1 MHMMK
6 GNVGTGIMALPS
18 AFNYSGLWVRVAAA
32 RPIRINAN
40 FTHVLHVTVCM
51 PVAGKSRRG
60 RRQGSQIPSTKS
72 RQWHAQKLPKFVL
85 ACVLRRQQFS
95 FKNKLKFTPP
105 RVVTSKIS
113 LIGNMSFNLAIL
125 VWGGEEARLAR
136 QRWLGAVNS
145 RRSW

>member
-1 MHMMK
+1 MYRNTQALMHMMK

-72 RQWHAQKLPKFVL
+72 ANGMRKSCPNSCW
-85 ACVLRRQQFS
+85 
-95 FKNKLKFTPP
+95 
-105 RVVTSKIS
+105 
-113 LIGNMSFNLAIL
+113 L
-125 VWGGEEARLAR
+125 VF
-136 QRWLGAVNS
+136 
-145 RRSW
+145 